1 MKVLIYLNNYEM
13 KLFHGIHSLTE
24 CLVPF
29 IRSFNNNPFTDST
42 FISQADYIKTW
53 QEENKY
59 SLKQSINII
68 EINQLVIIGRVQ
80 LLRVSSCEMLQ

>member
-29 IRSFNNNPFTDST
+29 IRWFNNNPFTDSI
-42 FISQADYIKTW
+42 FISQADYIKT
-53 QEENKY
+53 
-59 SLKQSINII
+59 
-68 EINQLVIIGRVQ
+68 
-80 LLRVSSCEMLQ
+80 